1 MYIKRNIDKHL
12 LEWKKS
18 KKLKPLLLRGA
29 RQVGKSSSV
38 RELGKTFDFFME
50 INFEKKEH
58 REAKKIFEQH
68 SSPKLIIDELYAM
81 FGTPIMAGKTLL
93 FIDEIQNCIPAIS
106 SLRFFYEEM
115 PDLHVIAAGSLLEFA
130 LEELPSYGV
139 GRIRSLFMYPMSYD
153 EYLNAMNLSAL
164 ANKISM
170 SSIEKPMSEPLHKQ
184 CLNHL
189 VRFIAIGGMPEVVA
203 TYAAGG
209 SLQECQLILNDL
221 ILTYNDDFT
230 KYKKRVPSSRLK
242 EVFFSIMEQ
251 TGSKFVYSRAVENTK
266 HESIKT
272 AVELLIMAGLAYPI
286 THSSAN
292 GVPLAAELNHKHQKI
307 IVFDTGIMQQALK
320 LDISKLFLGETLQ
333 QINKGSIAEMF
344 VGLEIVKNMPC
355 NASAQLFY
363 WQREQRGSQAEIDY
377 LIEDGTKI
385 VPVEVKAGTRGAMQS
400 LYQFMTEKDVKK
412 GVRVSLENFGKI
424 NDVEIYPIYATSK
437 FCNGDFSFILIKLW
451 KYYRKCIYKN
461 IN

>member
-18 KKLKPLLLRGA
+18 KKMKPLLLRGA

-38 RELGKTFDFFME
+38 RELGKNFDFFLE

-58 REAKKIFEQH
+58 QEAKKIFEQH

-81 FGTPIMAGKTLL
+81 FGTPVIAGKTLL

-130 LEELPSYGV
+130 LEELPSHGV
-139 GRIRSLFMYPMSYD
+139 GRIRSLYMYPMSFD

-164 ANKISM
+164 ANKIST
-170 SSIEKPMSEPLHKQ
+170 SSPEKPMSETLHKQ

-189 VRFIAIGGMPEVVA
+189 LRFIAIGGMPEVVA
-203 TYAAGG
+203 TYATGG
-209 SLQECQLILNDL
+209 SLQECQQILNDL
-221 ILTYNDDFT
+221 IMTYNDDFA
-230 KYKKRVPSSRLK
+230 KYKKRVPASRLK

-251 TGSKFVYSRAVENTK
+251 TGSKFIYSRAAENTK
-266 HESIKT
+266 YENIKM

-292 GVPLAAELNHKHQKI
+292 GVPLAAELNHKYQKI
-307 IVFDTGIMQQALK
+307 IAFDTGIMQQALK
-320 LDISKLFLGETLQ
+320 LDISKLLLGETLQ
-333 QINKGSIAEMF
+333 QINKGSIVEMF
-344 VGLEIVKNMPC
+344 VGLEIIKNLPS
-355 NASAQLFY
+355 NAPVQLFY
-363 WQREQRGSQAEIDY
+363 WQREQRGSQAEVDY
-377 LIEDGTKI
+377 LVENGTNI
-385 VPVEVKAGTRGAMQS
+385 VPIEVKAGTRGAMQS
-400 LYQFMTEKDVKK
+400 LYQFMAEKDVKK

-424 NDVEIYPIYATSK
+424 DDIEIYPIYATSK
-437 FCNGDFSFILIKLW
+437 IL
-451 KYYRKCIYKN
+451 Y
-461 IN
+461 

>member
-38 RELGKTFDFFME
+38 RELGKTFDFFLE
-50 INFEKKEH
+50 INFENKEH
-58 REAKKIFEQH
+58 QDAKKIFEQH
-68 SSPKLIIDELYAM
+68 SSPKLIIDQLYAM
-81 FGTPIMAGKTLL
+81 FGTPIVAGKTLL
-93 FIDEIQNCIPAIS
+93 FVDEIQNCIPAIS

-115 PDLHVIAAGSLLEFA
+115 SDLHVIAAGSLLEYA

-139 GRIRSLFMYPMSYD
+139 GRIRSLFMYPMSFD

-164 ANKISM
+164 ANKISV
-170 SSIEKPMSEPLHKQ
+170 SSIENPMSEPLNKQ
-184 CLNHL
+184 CINHL

-209 SLQECQLILNDL
+209 SLQECQQVLNDL
-221 ILTYNDDFT
+221 ILTYNDDFA

-251 TGSKFVYSRAVENTK
+251 TGNKFVYSRAVENTK

-272 AVELLIMAGLAYPI
+272 AVELLIMAGLAYPV

-307 IVFDTGIMQQALK
+307 IAFDTGIMQQTLK

-333 QINKGSIAEMF
+333 QINRGSIAEMF
-344 VGLEIVKNMPC
+344 VGLEIVKNLPC
-355 NASAQLFY
+355 NTPAQLFY

-377 LIEDGTKI
+377 LIEDGANI
-385 VPVEVKAGTRGAMQS
+385 VPIEVKAGTRGAMQS
-400 LYQFMTEKDVKK
+400 LYQFMTEKNVKK

-424 NDVEIYPIYATSK
+424 DEVEIYPIYATSK
-437 FCNGDFSFILIKLW
+437 ILQQ
-451 KYYRKCIYKN
+451 
-461 IN
+461 

>member
-1 MYIKRNIDKHL
+1 MYVKRNIDKHL

-18 KKLKPLLLRGA
+18 KNLKPLLLRGA

-38 RELGKTFDFFME
+38 REFGKTFDFFLE
-50 INFEKKEH
+50 INFENKDH
-58 REAKKIFEQH
+58 QEAKKIFERH
-68 SSPKLIIDELYAM
+68 SSPKLITDELFAM
-81 FGTPIMAGKTLL
+81 FGTPIIAGKTLL

-115 PDLHVIAAGSLLEFA
+115 PDLHVIATGSLLEFA

-139 GRIRSLFMYPMSYD
+139 GRIRSLFMYPLSFE

-164 ANKISM
+164 ANKISL
-170 SSIEKPMSEPLHKQ
+170 SSVEKPMSEPLHKQ
-184 CLNHL
+184 CINHF

-209 SLQECQLILNDL
+209 SLQECQQILNDL
-221 ILTYNDDFT
+221 VLTYNDDFA

-251 TGSKFVYSRAVENTK
+251 SGSKFVYSRAVENTK

-292 GVPLAAELNHKHQKI
+292 GIPLAAELNHKYQKI
-307 IVFDTGIMQQALK
+307 IAFDTGIMQQSLK

-344 VGLEIVKNMPC
+344 VGLEIVKHLPC
-355 NASAQLFY
+355 IAPTQLFY
-363 WQREQRGSQAEIDY
+363 WQRAQRGSQAEIDY
-377 LIEDGTKI
+377 LIETSANI
-385 VPVEVKAGTRGAMQS
+385 IPIEVKAGTRGAMQS
-400 LYQFMTEKDVKK
+400 LHLFLAEKNVKR
-412 GVRVSLENFGKI
+412 GIRVSLENFGKI
-424 NDVEIYPIYATSK
+424 DNVEIYPIYAVSK
-437 FCNGDFSFILIKLW
+437 ILQQ
-451 KYYRKCIYKN
+451 
-461 IN
+461 

>member
-18 KKLKPLLLRGA
+18 KNLKPLLLRGA

-38 RELGKTFDFFME
+38 RELGKTFDFFLE
-50 INFEKKEH
+50 INFENKEH
-58 REAKKIFEQH
+58 QEAKKIFEQH

-106 SLRFFYEEM
+106 ALRFFYEEM
-115 PDLHVIAAGSLLEFA
+115 PELHVIAAGSLLEFA

-139 GRIRSLFMYPMSYD
+139 GRIRSLFMYPMSFD

-164 ANKISM
+164 ADKISV
-170 SSIEKPMSEPLHKQ
+170 SSIEKPMSETLHKQ
-184 CLNHL
+184 CLIHL

-203 TYAAGG
+203 TYASGG
-209 SLQECQLILNDL
+209 SLQECQQILNDL
-221 ILTYNDDFT
+221 ILTYNDDFA

-242 EVFFSIMEQ
+242 EVFLSIMEQ
-251 TGSKFVYSRAVENTK
+251 TGNKFVYSHAVENTK

-272 AVELLIMAGLAYPI
+272 AVELLIMAGLAYPV

-307 IVFDTGIMQQALK
+307 IAFDTGIMQQTLK

-355 NASAQLFY
+355 NAPAPLFY

-377 LIEDGTKI
+377 LIESGTKI

-400 LYQFMTEKDVKK
+400 LYQFMAEKDAKK

-424 NDVEIYPIYATSK
+424 DNVEIYPIYASSK
-437 FCNGDFSFILIKLW
+437 ILGQ
-451 KYYRKCIYKN
+451 
-461 IN
+461 